1 MTTLRQ
7 PKPTAGAET
16 EHVLETLAARVHSA
30 NAGSYREITNAMT
43 GEPLGRVPH
52 CTRDDVVA
60 AARRARELQPEW
72 AARPIRERAEVM
84 LRFHDLV
91 LSHQDEVLDVIQLE
105 NGKARRH
112 TRTPP
117 GTTCPRSAGKASS

>member
-1 MTTLRQ
+1 M
-7 PKPTAGAET
+7 
-16 EHVLETLAARVHSA
+16 
-30 NAGSYREITNAMT
+30 
-43 GEPLGRVPH
+43 PH

-60 AARRARELQPEW
+60 AAHRAASCSREW

-91 LSHQDEVLDVIQLE
+91 LSHQDEVLDIIQLE

-112 TRTPP
+112 AFEEVADVALTARYYAQHRART
-117 GTTCPRSAGKASS
+117 T